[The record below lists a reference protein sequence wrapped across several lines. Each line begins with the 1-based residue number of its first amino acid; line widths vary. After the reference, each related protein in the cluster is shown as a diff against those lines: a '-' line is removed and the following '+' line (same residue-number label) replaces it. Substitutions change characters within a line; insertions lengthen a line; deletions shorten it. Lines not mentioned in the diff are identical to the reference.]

1 MEIASG
7 LIKLKPDSGEKVEE
21 WHKTITSRL
30 EEAVA
35 TL

>member
-21 WHKTITSRL
+21 WHKTISRNL
-30 EEAVA
+30 AR
-35 TL
+35 